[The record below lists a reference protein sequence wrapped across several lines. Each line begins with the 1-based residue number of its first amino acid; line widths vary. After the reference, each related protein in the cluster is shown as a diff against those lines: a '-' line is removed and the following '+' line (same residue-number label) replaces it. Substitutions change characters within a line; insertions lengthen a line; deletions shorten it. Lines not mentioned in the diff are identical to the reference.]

1 MGLYDAFSSR
11 RSLAAFMVAG
21 GSDNRHFAWA
31 ALCPRAQIEAAKWL
45 ISKRQFTED
54 ICKLGGKINMH
65 KQINDPYHR
74 WAAPLSDE
82 AWAAFLAGTPHN
94 GHMPPPLPPDEFQR
108 VWTGNAGLGAIREAV
123 AFCRLIKET
132 CRLDHNTEVIDIG
145 CGWGRIYRAL
155 LRETPNII
163 GIDPVARCIEL
174 CRQAFPKGRFE
185 LSPPR
190 PPWRFADC
198 SFDLASLY
206 SVFSHLNEPEFRST
220 LAEIARIPRPG
231 GFLAFTTLPPTPAA
245 LINCGFPDDWQDKA
259 AAGEF
264 LFSPTGG
271 GDDIANNEVMPP
283 TVWGW
288 VHISPAYLE
297 RILPEF
303 NLDMLVYV
311 PNRLEQAFIA
321 LQKR

>member
-1 MGLYDAFSSR
+1 MQ
-11 RSLAAFMVAG
+11 
-21 GSDNRHFAWA
+21 
-31 ALCPRAQIEAAKWL
+31 PEQ
-45 ISKRQFTED
+45 T
-54 ICKLGGKINMH
+54 
-65 KQINDPYHR
+65 DPYHR
-74 WAAPLSDE
+74 WAALLSDE
-82 AWAAFLAGTPHN
+82 AWAAFLAGAPHN
-94 GHMPPPLPPDEFQR
+94 GHVPPPLPPDEFQWG
-108 VWTGNAGLGAIREAV
+108 WTGSAGFGVIREGV

-132 CRLDHNTEVIDIG
+132 CKLDRDTEVIDIG

-155 LRETPNII
+155 LRETPHII
-163 GIDPVARCIEL
+163 GIDPIARCIEL
-174 CRQAFPKGRFE
+174 CRWAFPEGRFE

-220 LAEIARIPRPG
+220 LAEIARILRPG
-231 GFLAFTTLPPTPAA
+231 GCLAFTTLSPAQAA
-245 LINCGFPDDWQDKA
+245 LATCGFPDDWRDRA

-271 GDDIANNEVMPP
+271 GDDDASWQVMPP
-283 TVWGW
+283 SVWGW

-297 RILPEF
+297 RTLPEF
-303 NLDMLVYV
+303 NLDMLVYL
-311 PNRLEQAFIA
+311 PDHLEQAFIA